1 MSVDAQASSSRF
13 DPAKLKRLAKW
24 LAGTVVVIAVLGF
37 LAAPPL
43 VRHFGQKI
51 ASDVLGR
58 QVTIEDIDIN
68 PFALSITATGLD
80 IAEAD
85 GQPGAFS
92 FRSLY
97 ANLEGESIFRG
108 APVLREIRLEAPRVN
123 FVRLDE
129 TRHSWTDVQER
140 LAARPKTEDDKPAL
154 FSLNNIQLVDGA
166 VHVED
171 RLVGVKND
179 ITDLTI
185 GLPFVSNLPVK
196 IELFIE
202 PVVSALINGHP
213 LQLVGR
219 TRPFAN
225 DRDTIL
231 ELKLDGFD
239 FTPYV
244 AYLPFKPAFRL
255 PEGRVSTNLELAFSQ
270 AANETPNVALK
281 GSVDFAAI
289 RLEDAN
295 GAPLLGIP
303 TLSLGLADVQPLARK
318 LHFDR
323 LEIGQPT
330 VDVVRLANGRLNFQ
344 EILPP
349 PAADKPAAAAPETGA
364 GQAEGNA
371 PNAAPVAPP
380 ASAPAAAEPLLFTL
394 DNAKIT
400 GAMIRVED
408 RAAAGPNSGG
418 EPFRTEI
425 RDLQFEARNVST
437 APDAVAEI
445 ALDFATD
452 AGEKSSH
459 RDRVR
464 LNPLEVEGRV
474 AAENFLVSR
483 YLPYYAAQ
491 LPGGDVR
498 GGRVDATVQ
507 YKVKMADQAP
517 QIDLLAEALVLRE
530 FELALK
536 GQKQPVAKLARFAV
550 NDVKIV
556 PADRTVNVGSVESNG
571 AAFAAVRDKQGKLDA
586 LGLVGE
592 PKPGKAEPAAKPA
605 KAAKPGKGDKQQSAD
620 EGSAKPWVVTVNKL
634 TFDDWSARF
643 EDRTQGT
650 PIVLLADAIKLG
662 AEGISTVKGSTAR
675 LDLAARVNKRGSIG
689 VKGAVGMDPL
699 KGDLNLDL
707 KAVDLLPLQPYVV
720 EQLNIAISRGNLSTR
735 GKLAFESV
743 RDGSLKAN
751 FRGDVGVDNF
761 ASIDKAQAADFL
773 RWKKFAVTGIDFRLA
788 PLAVAIKDV
797 SLDDFY
803 TRLIL
808 DEQGRLNLREI
819 RHHETPADAQPAAAP
834 APGEVPPVPA
844 PAPAPAASGKAET
857 TVAPPAEPPPPISIG
872 KVTIKRG
879 NIQFSDRFIRP
890 NYDANLTGM
899 EGELVGLSSD
909 PSTIAKLDLRG
920 KVDNAAPVT
929 VVGQLNPFRQDRYL
943 DIAASVKDFELTAV
957 SAYSGKYV
965 GYGIQKG
972 KLSAD
977 LNYKIEDRKLTATNR
992 VFLDQ
997 LTFGDKVDSP
1007 TALNLPVQLA
1017 VSLLKNSRGEI
1028 DLNMPIGGSLDDP
1041 EFSVAGIVIKAI
1053 INLIGKAL
1061 TAPFSLLGSMFG
1073 GGEELSYIE
1082 FAPGRASLDKATTEK
1097 VATLARALADRPAL
1111 KLEITAHA
1119 DPATDP
1125 DGVRRV
1131 QMERSVK
1138 AAKLKEMVRKGEEAP
1153 SLDELTLTQEE
1164 YATWLRKVYRDAD
1177 FKRPRN
1183 AIGLLKDLPVEE
1195 MEALM
1200 LANTKVDDEALRQLA
1215 LQRGQV
1221 IKDKLLEDGKVPA
1234 ERVFLLS
1241 PKVEAASGDKAGEG
1255 GAARRTMFSLK

>member
-1 MSVDAQASSSRF
+1 MSVEVQARSSRF
-13 DPAKLKRLAKW
+13 DPARLKRLAKW
-24 LAGTVVVIAVLGF
+24 TAGTVLVIAVLGF

-58 QVTIEDIDIN
+58 QITIQDIDIN
-68 PFALSITATGLD
+68 PFALSVTATGLD

-108 APVLREIRLEAPRVN
+108 APVLREIRVEAPRVN

-129 TRHSWTDVQER
+129 NRHSWSDVLER
-140 LAARPKTEDDKPAL
+140 LAARPKPEDDKPAL

-166 VHVED
+166 VFVED
-171 RLVGVKND
+171 RLVGVKNE

-185 GLPFVSNLPVK
+185 GMPFVSNLPVK

-202 PVVSALINGHP
+202 PVVSAHINGRP

-239 FTPYV
+239 FTPYT
-244 AYLPFKPAFRL
+244 AYLPFKSGFRL
-255 PEGRVSTNLELAFSQ
+255 PEGRVSTDLELAFSQ
-270 AANETPNVALK
+270 AADETPKVVLK

-289 RLEDAN
+289 TLQDAN

-318 LHFDR
+318 FHFDR

-330 VDVVRLANGRLNFQ
+330 VNVVRLANGRLNFQ

-349 PAADKPAAAAPETGA
+349 PAADKPAAAAPEAGA
-364 GQAEGNA
+364 Q
-371 PNAAPVAPP
+371 AAPDAAPTAPP
-380 ASAPAAAEPLLFTL
+380 GAAPAAPEPLVFTL
-394 DNAKIT
+394 DHAKIT
-400 GAMIRVED
+400 GATLRVED
-408 RAAAGPNSGG
+408 RAAGGPDSGG

-425 RDLQFEARNVST
+425 KDLQFEARNLST
-437 APDAVAEI
+437 ASDAVAEL

-483 YLPYYAAQ
+483 YLPYYGAQ
-491 LPGGDVR
+491 IPGGDVR
-498 GGRVDATVQ
+498 GGRADATVQ
-507 YKVKMADQAP
+507 YKVKMAGDEP

-536 GQKQPVAKLARFAV
+536 GQKQSVAKLARFAA
-550 NDVKIV
+550 NDVKVV
-556 PADRTVNVGSVESNG
+556 PADRAVSVGSVESNG
-571 AAFAAVRDKQGKLDA
+571 AVFAAVRDKEGKLDV
-586 LGLVGE
+586 LGLLGE
-592 PKPGKAEPAAKPA
+592 VRPAKAEPAAKSA
-605 KAAKPGKGDKQQSAD
+605 KAAKPAKGSKSPSDDDGA
-620 EGSAKPWVVTVNKL
+620 AKPWAVTVNKL
-634 TFDDWSARF
+634 ALDDWSARF

-650 PIVLLADAIKLG
+650 PIVLLAEAIKLG
-662 AEGISTVKGSTAR
+662 AEGISTVKGSTAK
-675 LDLAARVNKRGSIG
+675 LDLAARVNKRGSVG
-689 VKGAVGMDPL
+689 VKGVVGMEPL

-735 GKLAFESV
+735 GKLAFEPA
-743 RDGSLKAN
+743 RDGSLKAT
-751 FRGDVGVDNF
+751 FRGDFGVDNF
-761 ASIDKAQAADFL
+761 ASIDKANAADFL
-773 RWKKFAVTGIDFRLA
+773 RWKKLAVTGIDFRLA
-788 PLAVAIKDV
+788 PLAVAVNEI
-797 SLDDFY
+797 SLNDFY

-819 RHHETPADAQPAAAP
+819 RHRDTPEGAQPAT
-834 APGEVPPVPA
+834 
-844 PAPAPAASGKAET
+844 APAAG
-857 TVAPPAEPPPPISIG
+857 EPPPPISIG
-872 KVTIKRG
+872 KIAIKQG
-879 NIQFSDRFIRP
+879 NIEFSDRFIRP

-920 KVDNAAPVT
+920 KVDNTAPVT
-929 VVGQLNPFRQDRYL
+929 VAGQLNPFRQDRYL
-943 DIAASVKDFELTAV
+943 DIAASVKDFELTAI
-957 SAYSGKYV
+957 SAYSGRYV

-977 LNYKIEDRKLTATNR
+977 LHYKIEDRKLTATNR

-1007 TALNLPVQLA
+1007 TALDLPVQLA
-1017 VSLLKNSRGEI
+1017 VSLLKNGRGEI

-1041 EFSVAGIVIKAI
+1041 EFSVAGIVFKAI

-1082 FAPGRASLDKATTEK
+1082 FAPGRASLDPATTGK

-1111 KLEITAHA
+1111 KLEITARA

-1125 DGVRRV
+1125 DGIRRV

-1195 MEALM
+1195 MEALI

-1221 IKDKLLEDGKVPA
+1221 VKDKLLEDGKVPS
-1234 ERVFLLS
+1234 ERIFLLS
-1241 PKVEAASGDKAGEG
+1241 PKVEAAGGDKAGEE
-1255 GAARRTMFSLK
+1255 GASRRAMFSLK

>member
-1 MSVDAQASSSRF
+1 MSVEGQARKLRV
-13 DPAKLKRLAKW
+13 DPVRLKRPAKW
-24 LAGTVVVIAVLGF
+24 LAGIVLAIAVLGF
-37 LAAPPL
+37 VAAPPL

-51 ASDVLGR
+51 ASEVLGR
-58 QVTIEDIDIN
+58 EVTIDDININ
-68 PFALSITATGLD
+68 PFALSVTAKGFS

-92 FRSLY
+92 FASLY

-108 APVLREIRLEAPRVN
+108 APVLRELRLEAPRIN

-129 TRHSWTDVQER
+129 SRHNWTDVQER
-140 LAARPKTEDDKPAL
+140 LAARPKSPDDKPAL
-154 FSLNNIQLVDGA
+154 FSLNNIQLVDGTVA
-166 VHVED
+166 VED
-171 RLVGVKND
+171 RTVGVRNE
-179 ITDLTI
+179 ITNLTI
-185 GLPFVSNLPVK
+185 GVPFVSNLPVK
-196 IELFIE
+196 VELFTE

-225 DRDTIL
+225 DRDTVL
-231 ELKLDGFD
+231 DLKLDGFD

-255 PEGRVSTNLELAFSQ
+255 PEGRVSTDIELAFSQ
-270 AANETPNVALK
+270 LADEAPKVALK
-281 GSVDFAAI
+281 GSVALDSIKLQDAAG
-289 RLEDAN
+289 N
-295 GAPLLGIP
+295 PLLDLP
-303 TLSLGLADVQPLARK
+303 RLSLGLADVQPLARK

-323 LEIGQPT
+323 LEISQPT
-330 VDVVRLANGRLNFQ
+330 VDVVRLASGRLNFQ

-349 PAADKPAAAAPETGA
+349 PAADQPAAETPEATGQAAAAT
-364 GQAEGNA
+364 
-371 PNAAPVAPP
+371 
-380 ASAPAAAEPLLFTL
+380 PAAEALLFTL
-394 DNAKIT
+394 DNAKIS
-400 GAMIRVED
+400 GATIRVED
-408 RAAAGPNSGG
+408 RAAGGPNTGG

-425 RDLQFEARNVST
+425 KDLQFEARNLST
-437 APDAVAEI
+437 AADAVAEL
-445 ALDFATD
+445 ALDFGTD

-459 RDRVR
+459 RDRLR
-464 LNPLEVEGRV
+464 LSPLEVEGRI

-507 YKVKMADQAP
+507 YKVKMAGDAP
-517 QIDLLAEALVLRE
+517 QIDLLAEALVLRD

-536 GQKQPVAKLARFAV
+536 GQKQPVAKLVRFAV
-550 NDVKIV
+550 NDVKVV
-556 PADRTVNVGSVESNG
+556 PADRSVSVGSVESNG
-571 AAFAAVRDKQGKLDA
+571 AAFAALKDKQGKLDVLA
-586 LGLVGE
+586 LVGE
-592 PKPGKAEPAAKPA
+592 PKAAKAAPAAKPA
-605 KAAKPGKGDKQQSAD
+605 GNAKPAKGAAKG
-620 EGSAKPWVVTVNKL
+620 AKPQSGDDGADKPWAVTVNKL
-634 TFDDWSARF
+634 AFDGWSARF

-662 AEGISTVKGSTAR
+662 AEGLSTAKGSTAK
-675 LDLAARVNKRGSIG
+675 LDLTARVNKRGSVD
-689 VKGAVGMDPL
+689 VKGAVGLEPL

-707 KAVDLLPLQPYVV
+707 KSVDLLPLQPYVV
-720 EQLNIAISRGNLSTR
+720 EQLNIAISRGTVSTR
-735 GKLAFESV
+735 GKLAFESA
-743 RDGSLKAN
+743 RDGSLKAS
-751 FRGDVGVDNF
+751 FRGDAGVDNF

-797 SLDDFY
+797 ALNDFY

-808 DEQGRLNLREI
+808 DEQGQLNLREI
-819 RHHETPADAQPAAAP
+819 RQHEPAAAAPP
-834 APGEVPPVPA
+834 AAPAAGDA
-844 PAPAPAASGKAET
+844 PAPTAPAKAEA
-857 TVAPPAEPPPPISIG
+857 TVPPPSEPPPPISIG
-872 KVTIKRG
+872 KVTIKQG

-929 VVGQLNPFRQDRYL
+929 VAGQLNPFRQDRYL

-977 LNYKIEDRKLTATNR
+977 LNYKIEDRKLSATNR

-1007 TALNLPVQLA
+1007 TALDLPVQLA
-1017 VSLLKNSRGEI
+1017 VSLLKNGRGEI
-1028 DLNMPIGGSLDDP
+1028 DLNVPIGGSLDDP

-1073 GGEELSYIE
+1073 GGEELSYVE
-1082 FAPGRASLDKATTEK
+1082 FAPGRATLDAATTEK
-1097 VATLARALADRPAL
+1097 IATLARALADRPAL

-1131 QMERSVK
+1131 LLERSVK
-1138 AAKLKEMVRKGEEAP
+1138 AARLKEMVRKGEEAP
-1153 SLDELTLTQEE
+1153 SLDELTLTPEE
-1164 YATWLRKVYRDAD
+1164 YATWLKKVYRDAD

-1183 AIGLLKDLPVEE
+1183 AIGLLKDLPVAE
-1195 MEALM
+1195 MEALI

-1215 LQRGQV
+1215 QQRGQA
-1221 IKDKLLEDGKVPA
+1221 IKDKLLADGKVPA
-1234 ERVFLLS
+1234 ERVFLLG
-1241 PKVEAASGDKAGEG
+1241 PRVEAASGDKAGEQ
-1255 GAARRTMFSLK
+1255 GAARRTLFSLK

>member
-1 MSVDAQASSSRF
+1 MSVESQARSSRF
-13 DPAKLKRLAKW
+13 DRARLKRPAKW
-24 LAGTVVVIAVLGF
+24 LAGTILVIAVLGF

-58 QVTIEDIDIN
+58 QVTIQDIDIN
-68 PFALSITATGLD
+68 PFAMSVTATGLD

-123 FVRLDE
+123 FVRLDD
-129 TRHSWTDVQER
+129 TRHSWSDVQER
-140 LAARPKTEDDKPAL
+140 LAARPKSEDDKPAL

-166 VHVED
+166 VHVDD

-196 IELFIE
+196 VELFIE
-202 PVVSALINGHP
+202 PVISALINGHP

-225 DRDTIL
+225 DRDTVL
-231 ELKLDGFD
+231 DLKLDGFD

-255 PEGRVSTNLELAFSQ
+255 SEGRVSTNLELAFSQ
-270 AANETPNVALK
+270 VADETPNVALK
-281 GSVDFAAI
+281 GTVDFASI
-289 RLEDAN
+289 TLQDAD
-295 GAPLLGIP
+295 GAPLLDIP
-303 TLSLGLADVQPLARK
+303 TLSVGLADVQPLARK

-323 LEIGQPT
+323 VEIAQPS

-349 PAADKPAAAAPETGA
+349 PAEKPAAAAPE
-364 GQAEGNA
+364 
-371 PNAAPVAPP
+371 
-380 ASAPAAAEPLLFTL
+380 PAAAQGASPSDTAPQPPPAAVPGATPAAAAPLLFTL
-394 DNAKIT
+394 DKATIT
-400 GAMIRVED
+400 GATIRVED

-418 EPFRTEI
+418 EAFRTEI
-425 RDLQFEARNVST
+425 KDLQFEARNLST
-437 APDAVAEI
+437 APEAVAEV
-445 ALDFATD
+445 ALDFSTD

-464 LNPLEVEGRV
+464 LSPLEVEGRI
-474 AAENFLVSR
+474 AAENFLVPR
-483 YLPYYAAQ
+483 YLPYYAAEI
-491 LPGGDVR
+491 PGGDVR
-498 GGRVDATVQ
+498 GGRADATVQ
-507 YKVKMADQAP
+507 YKVKMAGDEP
-517 QIDLLAEALVLRE
+517 QLDLLAESLVLRE

-536 GQKQPVAKLARFAV
+536 GQKQPLAKLARFAV
-550 NDVKIV
+550 NDLKVV
-556 PADRTVNVGSVESNG
+556 PADRSVSVGSVESTG
-571 AAFAAVRDKQGKLDA
+571 AAFAAVRDKQGKLDV

-592 PKPGKAEPAAKPA
+592 QKREKAGPAVKPA
-605 KAAKPGKGDKQQSAD
+605 KAAKPAKGSKPSAD
-620 EGSAKPWVVTVNKL
+620 DGAVKPWAVTVNKL
-634 TFDDWSARF
+634 ALADWSARF
-643 EDRTQGT
+643 EDRTQGM

-662 AEGISTVKGSTAR
+662 AEGISTAKGSTAK
-675 LDLAARVNKRGSIG
+675 LDLAARVNKRGSVG
-689 VKGAVGMDPL
+689 VKGVVGMEPL
-699 KGDLNLDL
+699 KGDLSLDL

-720 EQLNIAISRGNLSTR
+720 EQLNIAISRGNLGTR
-735 GKLAFESV
+735 GKLAFEQV
-743 RDGSLKAN
+743 RDGSFKAS

-761 ASIDKAQAADFL
+761 ASIDKMQAADFL
-773 RWKKFAVTGIDFRLA
+773 RWKKLAVSGIDFRLA
-788 PLAVAIKDV
+788 PLAVAVKEI
-797 SLDDFY
+797 SLNDFY

-819 RHHETPADAQPAAAP
+819 RHHDTPEAAQPAATP
-834 APGEVPPVPA
+834 IPGEAPPA
-844 PAPAPAASGKAET
+844 PAAPASGKAET
-857 TVAPPAEPPPPISIG
+857 TLPPPSVPPPPISIG
-872 KVTIKRG
+872 KIAIKQG
-879 NIQFSDRFIRP
+879 NIEFSDRFIRP

-929 VVGQLNPFRQDRYL
+929 VAGQLNPFRQDRYL
-943 DIAASVKDFELTAV
+943 DIAASVKDFELTGV

-965 GYGIQKG
+965 GYGIDKG

-977 LNYKIEDRKLTATNR
+977 LHYKIEDRKLSATNR
-992 VFLDQ
+992 IFLDQ

-1017 VSLLKNSRGEI
+1017 VSLLKNRRGEI
-1028 DLNMPIGGSLDDP
+1028 DLNMPVGGSLDDP

-1073 GGEELSYIE
+1073 GGEELSYVE
-1082 FAPGRASLDKATTEK
+1082 FAPGRASLDTANTEK

-1125 DGVRRV
+1125 DGLRRV
-1131 QMERSVK
+1131 LMERSVK

-1195 MEALM
+1195 MEALI
-1200 LANTKVDDEALRQLA
+1200 LANTKVDDEAVRQLA
-1215 LQRGQV
+1215 LQRGQA

-1241 PKVEAASGDKAGEG
+1241 PKVEAAGGEKAGEE
-1255 GAARRTMFSLK
+1255 

>member
-1 MSVDAQASSSRF
+1 MSVEAQARSSRF
-13 DPAKLKRLAKW
+13 DPARLKRLAKW
-24 LAGTVVVIAVLGF
+24 AVGTVLAIAVLGF

-51 ASDVLGR
+51 ASDALGR
-58 QVTIEDIDIN
+58 QITIQDIDIN
-68 PFALSITATGLD
+68 PFALTVTATGLD

-129 TRHSWTDVQER
+129 TRHSWSDVQER
-140 LAARPKTEDDKPAL
+140 LAARPKSEDDKPAL

-166 VHVED
+166 VYVED
-171 RLVGVKND
+171 RLVGVKNE

-185 GLPFVSNLPVK
+185 GMPFVSNLPVK

-202 PVVSALINGHP
+202 PVVSAHINGRP

-239 FTPYV
+239 FTPYT
-244 AYLPFKPAFRL
+244 AYLPFKSAIRL
-255 PEGRVSTNLELAFSQ
+255 PEGRVSTDLELAFSQ
-270 AANETPNVALK
+270 AADETPKVVLK
-281 GSVDFAAI
+281 GSVDFASI
-289 RLEDAN
+289 TLQDAN

-303 TLSLGLADVQPLARK
+303 TLSLGLVDVQPLARK
-318 LHFDR
+318 FHFDR

-330 VDVVRLANGRLNFQ
+330 VNVVRLANGRLNFQ

-349 PAADKPAAAAPETGA
+349 PSADKPAAPAPAAGA
-364 GQAEGNA
+364 GQVAGNP
-371 PNAAPVAPP
+371 PNATPPAPP
-380 ASAPAAAEPLLFTL
+380 AAAPAAPEPLLFTL
-394 DNAKIT
+394 DNAKII
-400 GAMIRVED
+400 GATIRVED
-408 RAAAGPNSGG
+408 RAAGGPDSGG

-425 RDLQFEARNVST
+425 KDLQFEARNVST
-437 APDAVAEI
+437 APDAVAEL

-464 LNPLEVEGRV
+464 LSPLEVEGRV
-474 AAENFLVSR
+474 AAENFLISR

-498 GGRVDATVQ
+498 GGRADATVQ
-507 YKVKMADQAP
+507 YKVTMAGDEP
-517 QIDLLAEALVLRE
+517 HIDLLAEAFVLRE

-550 NDVKIV
+550 NDVKVV
-556 PADRTVNVGSVESNG
+556 PADRAVSVGSVESSG
-571 AAFAAVRDKQGKLDA
+571 AAFAAVRDKQGKLDV

-592 PKPGKAEPAAKPA
+592 QKPDNAAAAAKPA
-605 KAAKPGKGDKQQSAD
+605 KIAKPPKGGKPQSADDGAAKPWA
-620 EGSAKPWVVTVNKL
+620 VTVNKL
-634 TFDDWSARF
+634 ALDDWSARF
-643 EDRTQGT
+643 EDRTQGS

-662 AEGISTVKGSTAR
+662 AEGISTVKGSTMK
-675 LDLAARVNKRGSIG
+675 LDLAARVNKRGSVG
-689 VKGAVGMDPL
+689 VKGVVGMEPL
-699 KGDLNLDL
+699 KGDLSLDL

-735 GKLAFESV
+735 GKLAFEPA
-743 RDGSLKAN
+743 RDGSLKAS

-761 ASIDKAQAADFL
+761 ASIDKAHAADFL
-773 RWKKFAVTGIDFRLA
+773 RWKKLAVTGIDFRLA
-788 PLAVAIKDV
+788 PLAVAVNEI
-797 SLDDFY
+797 SLNDFY

-808 DEQGRLNLREI
+808 DEKGRLNLREI
-819 RHHETPADAQPAAAP
+819 RHRDTPEGGQSATAPAAGEAP
-834 APGEVPPVPA
+834 PA
-844 PAPAPAASGKAET
+844 QGPAASGKAEA
-857 TVAPPAEPPPPISIG
+857 TVAPPSEPPPPISIG
-872 KVTIKRG
+872 KIAIKQG
-879 NIQFSDRFIRP
+879 NIEFSDRFIRP

-929 VVGQLNPFRQDRYL
+929 VAGQLNPFRQDRYL
-943 DIAASVKDFELTAV
+943 DITASVKDFELTAI
-957 SAYSGKYV
+957 SAYSGRYV

-977 LNYKIEDRKLTATNR
+977 LHYKIEDRKLTATNR

-1007 TALNLPVQLA
+1007 TALDLPVQLA
-1017 VSLLKNSRGEI
+1017 VSLLKNGRGEI

-1041 EFSVAGIVIKAI
+1041 EFSVAGIVFKAI

-1061 TAPFSLLGSMFG
+1061 TAPFALLGSMFG

-1082 FAPGRASLDKATTEK
+1082 FAPGRASLDTATTEK

-1111 KLEITAHA
+1111 KMEITAYA

-1195 MEALM
+1195 MEALI

-1221 IKDKLLEDGKVPA
+1221 VKDKLLEGGKVAA

-1241 PKVEAASGDKAGEG
+1241 PKVEAPDGDKAGEE
-1255 GAARRTMFSLK
+1255 GAARRAMFSLK

>member
-1 MSVDAQASSSRF
+1 MSVEVQARSSRF
-13 DPAKLKRLAKW
+13 DPARLKRLAKW
-24 LAGTVVVIAVLGF
+24 AVGAVLVIAVLGF
-37 LAAPPL
+37 LVAPPL

-51 ASDVLGR
+51 ASDALGR
-58 QVTIEDIDIN
+58 QITIQDIDIN
-68 PFALSITATGLD
+68 PFALTVTATGLD

-129 TRHSWTDVQER
+129 TRHNWSDVLEL
-140 LAARPKTEDDKPAL
+140 LAARPKPEDDEPAL

-166 VHVED
+166 VYVED
-171 RLVGVKND
+171 RLVGVKNEV
-179 ITDLTI
+179 TDLTI
-185 GLPFVSNLPVK
+185 GMPFVSNLPVK

-202 PVVSALINGHP
+202 PVVSAHINGRP

-239 FTPYV
+239 FTPYT
-244 AYLPFKPAFRL
+244 AYLPFKSAFRL
-255 PEGRVSTNLELAFSQ
+255 PEGRVSTDLELAFSQ
-270 AANETPNVALK
+270 AADETPKVVLK
-281 GSVDFAAI
+281 GSVDFASI
-289 RLEDAN
+289 TLQDAN

-318 LHFDR
+318 FHLDR

-330 VDVVRLANGRLNFQ
+330 VNVVRLANGRLNFQ

-349 PAADKPAAAAPETGA
+349 PSADKPAAAPPETGA
-364 GQAEGNA
+364 QAAGSPPDA
-371 PNAAPVAPP
+371 APP
-380 ASAPAAAEPLLFTL
+380 APPAAAPAAPEPLLFTL

-400 GAMIRVED
+400 GATIHVED
-408 RAAAGPNSGG
+408 RAAGGPDSGG

-425 RDLQFEARNVST
+425 KDLQLEARNLST
-437 APDAVAEI
+437 APDAVAEL
-445 ALDFATD
+445 ALDFTTD

-483 YLPYYAAQ
+483 YLPYYGAQ

-498 GGRVDATVQ
+498 GGRADATVQ
-507 YKVKMADQAP
+507 YKVKMAGDEP

-536 GQKQPVAKLARFAV
+536 GQKQPVAKLARFAAS
-550 NDVKIV
+550 DVKVV
-556 PADRTVNVGSVESNG
+556 PADRAVSVGSVESSG
-571 AAFAAVRDKQGKLDA
+571 AAFAAVRDKQGRLDV
-586 LGLVGE
+586 LGLLGE
-592 PKPGKAEPAAKPA
+592 ARPDKAAPAAKPA
-605 KAAKPGKGDKQQSAD
+605 RTAKPAKGGKPQAADDGAAKPWA
-620 EGSAKPWVVTVNKL
+620 VTVNKL
-634 TFDDWSARF
+634 ALDDWSARF

-650 PIVLLADAIKLG
+650 PIVLLAEAIKLG
-662 AEGISTVKGSTAR
+662 AEGISTVKGSTAK
-675 LDLAARVNKRGSIG
+675 LDLAARVNKRGSVG
-689 VKGAVGMDPL
+689 VKGVVGMEPL
-699 KGDLNLDL
+699 KGDLSLDL

-720 EQLNIAISRGNLSTR
+720 EQLNIAISRGNLGTR
-735 GKLAFESV
+735 GKLAFEQV
-743 RDGSLKAN
+743 RDGSLKAS

-761 ASIDKAQAADFL
+761 ASIDKNHAADFL
-773 RWKKFAVTGIDFRLA
+773 RWKKLAVTGIDFRLA
-788 PLAVAIKDV
+788 PLAVAVNEI
-797 SLDDFY
+797 SLSDFY

-819 RHHETPADAQPAAAP
+819 RHRDTPEGAQPATAP
-834 APGEVPPVPA
+834 AAGEA
-844 PAPAPAASGKAET
+844 PTTQGPAASGKAEA
-857 TVAPPAEPPPPISIG
+857 TVPPPSEPPPPISIG
-872 KVTIKRG
+872 KIAIKQG
-879 NIQFSDRFIRP
+879 NIEFSDRFIRP

-929 VVGQLNPFRQDRYL
+929 VTGQLNPFRQDRYL
-943 DIAASVKDFELTAV
+943 DIAATVKDFELTAI

-977 LNYKIEDRKLTATNR
+977 LHYKIEDRKLTATNR

-1007 TALNLPVQLA
+1007 TALDLPVQLA
-1017 VSLLKNSRGEI
+1017 VSLLKNGRGEI

-1041 EFSVAGIVIKAI
+1041 EFSVAGIVFKAI

-1061 TAPFSLLGSMFG
+1061 TAPFALLGSMFG
-1073 GGEELSYIE
+1073 GGEELSYLE
-1082 FAPGRASLDKATTEK
+1082 FAPGRASLDTATTEK

-1125 DGVRRV
+1125 DGIRRV

-1138 AAKLKEMVRKGEEAP
+1138 AAKLKDMVRKGEEAP

-1164 YATWLRKVYRDAD
+1164 YATWLRNVYRDAD

-1195 MEALM
+1195 MEALI
-1200 LANTKVDDEALRQLA
+1200 LANTNVDHEALRQLA

-1221 IKDKLLEDGKVPA
+1221 VKDKLLEDGKVSA
-1234 ERVFLLS
+1234 ERIFLLS
-1241 PKVEAASGDKAGEG
+1241 PKIEAAGGDKAGEE
-1255 GAARRTMFSLK
+1255 GASRRAMFSLK